1 MPVVLCLLAAFGIV
15 ASQQL
20 SKWRFKSYFVIV
32 AVALVI
38 TPGADPFTPS
48 FLSAALIALYEVSVV
63 VVRHGLR
70 R

>member
-1 MPVVLCLLAAFGIV
+1 VVLCLLGAFGFV
-15 ASQQL
+15 TSQQL
-20 SKWRFKSYFVIV
+20 IRWRLKAYFAIV

-48 FLSAALIALYEVSVV
+48 FLSLALIALYEISVV
-63 VVRHGLR
+63 AVRYALR